1 MDARKRRAKPTSP
14 ESQPHISST
23 NPSTSKAA
31 ASPSSPSPSPSPS
44 PAAKM
49 DAPEPLSWRKH
60 WMFFAVASGACA
72 AFNGVFA
79 KLTTTELTT
88 SLSTAVAKAL
98 GIQSHSQIVEVVVR
112 SIFFILNLTF
122 NGIMWSLFTTALARG
137 KSATQVSIMNTSTN
151 FLVTAITGFAIFS
164 EALPPMW
171 WAGASL
177 LVAGSVIAGR
187 KDEGEAEAA
196 KDVPGQPHEPVP
208 AGSGLELD
216 EDVVAGER
224 YRDEDVADLGEL
236 RS

>member
-1 MDARKRRAKPTSP
+1 MDSP
-14 ESQPHISST
+14 ESS
-23 NPSTSKAA
+23 
-31 ASPSSPSPSPSPS
+31 
-44 PAAKM
+44 
-49 DAPEPLSWRKH
+49 SWRKH

-88 SLSTAVAKAL
+88 TLSTAVAKAL
-98 GIQSHSQIVEVVVR
+98 GIQSHSQIVEIIVR
-112 SIFFILNLTF
+112 TIFFVLNLTF

-151 FLVTAITGFAIFS
+151 FLVTAFTGLVIFS

-171 WAGASL
+171 WAGATL

-187 KDEGEAEAA
+187 KDEGDGDGAKGTASEAY
-196 KDVPGQPHEPVP
+196 EPVP
-208 AGSGLELD
+208 AGNGLELD

-224 YRDEDVADLGEL
+224 YRDEDVPDLGEL

>member
-1 MDARKRRAKPTSP
+1 MDARKRRATNKPTSP
-14 ESQPHISST
+14 ESRPHNNSSST
-23 NPSTSKAA
+23 GKSASSSSAA
-31 ASPSSPSPSPSPS
+31 A
-44 PAAKM
+44 AAKM
-49 DAPEPLSWRKH
+49 DGPESSSWRKH

-88 SLSTAVAKAL
+88 NISTAIAKAL
-98 GIQSHSQIVEVVVR
+98 GIQSHSQIVEIIVR

-151 FLVTAITGFAIFS
+151 FLVTAFTGFAIFS

-187 KDEGEAEAA
+187 KDEGEGDGA
-196 KDVPGQPHEPVP
+196 KDAAAGEAYEPVP
-208 AGSGLELD
+208 AGSSNLELD
-216 EDVVAGER
+216 EDVVVTGER
-224 YRDEDVADLGEL
+224 YRDEDIPDLGEL

>member
-1 MDARKRRAKPTSP
+1 MDARKRRATNKPTSP
-14 ESQPHISST
+14 ESRSHNNSST
-23 NPSTSKAA
+23 GKPASSSSTS
-31 ASPSSPSPSPSPS
+31 SPPE
-44 PAAKM
+44 AAKM
-49 DAPEPLSWRKH
+49 DSPEPLSWRKH

-88 SLSTAVAKAL
+88 NLSTAIAKTL
-98 GIQSHSQIVEVVVR
+98 GIQSHSQIVEIIVR
-112 SIFFILNLTF
+112 TIFFILNLTF

-151 FLVTAITGFAIFS
+151 FLVTAFTGFAIFS

-187 KDEGEAEAA
+187 KDEGEGEDGA
-196 KDVPGQPHEPVP
+196 KDAAAGEAYEPVP
-208 AGSGLELD
+208 AGSSNLELD
-216 EDVVAGER
+216 EDVAAGER
-224 YRDEDVADLGEL
+224 YRDEDIPDLGEL